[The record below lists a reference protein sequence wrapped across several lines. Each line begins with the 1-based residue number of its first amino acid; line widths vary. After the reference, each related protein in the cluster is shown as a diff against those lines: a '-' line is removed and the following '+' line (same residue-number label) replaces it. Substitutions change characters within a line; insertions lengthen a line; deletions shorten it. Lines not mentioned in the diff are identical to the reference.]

1 MESTTLPLEGSLA
14 PLLNNPLVLTYTLV
28 MSLML
33 LSLLRVS
40 AFICL
45 PVICPVR
52 VRRGRHVAPAP
63 AGKRAQ
69 RLLAHTGGWQR
80 L

>member
-1 MESTTLPLEGSLA
+1 MESTLPIEGSLALA

-40 AFICL
+40 
-45 PVICPVR
+45 
-52 VRRGRHVAPAP
+52 
-63 AGKRAQ
+63 
-69 RLLAHTGGWQR
+69 GGW
-80 L
+80 